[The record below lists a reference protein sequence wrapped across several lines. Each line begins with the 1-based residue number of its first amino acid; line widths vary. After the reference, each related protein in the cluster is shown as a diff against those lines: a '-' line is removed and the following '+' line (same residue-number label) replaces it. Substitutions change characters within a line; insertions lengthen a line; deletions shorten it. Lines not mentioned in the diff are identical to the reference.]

1 MFGRLKL
8 DIGTREQ
15 NLHTARVTMR
25 ELSKAYGRV
34 LRRRLTSPQA
44 LTGAFGGGVG
54 VGLLRGRGQ
63 ATTPDPGGGPSP
75 RNRYSALVSVWNTVD
90 HYLRMLAGT
99 ALLPFLVREM
109 REALRPPPSETPP

>member
-15 NLHTARVTMR
+15 ELHTARVTMH
-25 ELSKAYGRV
+25 ELSKAYGRIW
-34 LRRRLTSPQA
+34 RRRLTSPKA
-44 LTGAFGGGVG
+44 LAGAFLGGVS
-54 VGLLRGRGQ
+54 VGLLRGREQ
-63 ATTPDPGGGPSP
+63 AITPKPFGETGP
-75 RNRYSALVSVWNTVD
+75 RNRYSALLGAWNTVD

-109 REALRPPPSETPP
+109 REALRPRPSETPP